1 MTTTIKNVEILTT
14 LDEDPHVSFYP
25 WEMDIHDIASGMA
38 KLPMNPTG
46 LLAAIL
52 TDEQWAAYPGNT
64 RIDPQG
70 QAQIAARFVP
80 AAHID
85 INLGMTNVELYVAK
99 ASNDRLQVWID
110 ALEALKR
117 AVIKSLGR
125 VVRQIVRDPR
135 IRFQQ
140 LSVPDIITRVRAR
153 YGRMQKDIKQNL
165 KDRMTT
171 ILPTADGLDT
181 HISNLTD
188 LFDVSA
194 TAGYPISETDKL
206 DIFRDTVTGHPIIVK
221 VIETFDFD
229 FPDARQTTYD
239 QLTAYLIVHVPNLRH
254 TQLAATRVTANLVA
268 ATAYSTLEAESKR
281 LKAENEKLKRKRT
294 PTDKGKGNKKD
305 KKGKGK
311 GKGARNAASGA
322 RDGDTET
329 LKYCHGHGY
338 QRSHTSSECKLLAGD
353 KKFNAAMKAATGPNH
368 PPGGSTKV
376 NGQASNLAKPR
387 HVTANIAHQI
397 RLQEGEEEDSYDDVT
412 QDDYE
417 ETTAFLTSVI
427 NDQNGDS
434 PIHVTAMMMGDDAL
448 LLDENVKSEALLIA
462 SPEEI
467 RLWSQPQI
475 VNANIETNLSPNE
488 IGLPPNVTN
497 LATKETILSP
507 NETNRAPKET
517 NLRPHETNRFP
528 KKTILNPNETDRAP
542 KETNLRPHETNLP
555 SKYTL
560 ITDGSLFQLSFWDAE
575 CQFLQTQ
582 IQRQLKARRLKNLP
596 IPPRRIPTAEEL
608 QGQYVTWLLEQ
619 PAVPLLSSPLSSGFY
634 SAVWGFDA
642 ATTPYEPARA
652 AMEGSS
658 SATGFYDDE
667 YVEGKRVIPTLN
679 PAQRTSPTYQS
690 VLTAQLTTIA
700 EILRHEERIY
710 HPGYTPTAI
719 RANIVSMLNDSDPDQ
734 HMVDFQDKDIP
745 PLHRD
750 PSTHQLLTNL
760 LRKRNRLDRD
770 FQLSPESVAAD
781 GTALD
786 TNERYEEEYTR
797 RNNEYNRVNRKMYLI
812 YAASAYVVHD
822 RNFLSYCRPALRNL
836 PVATAYKLAK
846 LKTRLSTP
854 NTTNPPY
861 QTIQEPSRTQTQPI
875 FSALR
880 PSYADVLR
888 PPLHPRAEWMK
899 TQPPYMSDEEA
910 DNVWHQS
917 NQATFPKGVLTDAEI
932 QNQID
937 ILKKIQDQRLRQPAL
952 PSPHCHDK
960 ETLSEAQDEQLT
972 STHNL
977 ESRVFRQGRR
987 TPTPDKNRQTSSSQ
1001 SAAFQST
1008 KVQTKAKK
1016 VCPKEKS
1023 PRMDQSGRPS
1033 QSNVSVLTEND
1044 LANRVSGQKTTTTRE
1059 FSAEDEE
1066 DASDDDGMHPEER
1079 EMWSKLL
1086 QKGIGKYEAASI
1098 IQPRPA
1104 QSSAAA
1110 MDASNEDSGD
1120 ATTGWPSETGMRRGK
1135 PKRDYNQDGTRK
1147 AVPKHTPDYE
1157 GKEQK
1162 RKKVND
1168 FGQDTFWNRPARS
1181 KRKPTPESEA
1191 LAAISTD
1198 LSPHNLIVDTGA
1210 SHVLFQHKH
1219 MDLLRNVVLS
1229 QPQTPP
1235 FAVLRAANGQILTA
1249 IGKGIFQVKHISV
1262 IAYIFKNED
1271 LVHNLLGIA
1280 PFADCGCKAVFTAQD
1295 FNLYHKKDLIL
1306 TGRRHSAN
1314 LWHISLNG
1322 PATTYVPA
1330 ATVPA
1335 DFHSTKQVLLLHE
1348 DTRRDAKYVQ
1358 FMHACFG
1365 SPPPVTFLNAINRGY
1380 LSGENQFPRLT
1391 AKMIRRNM
1399 PNSEATARGHL
1410 TKTPTAQPHSGSQSV
1425 SAQLRA
1431 FVKSKRQ
1438 SPAIKMEKPKDAQPK
1453 GNQFDA
1459 TAVPR
1464 STTIHLDYT
1473 GRLPARGSAG
1483 TLYYLIACWGSY
1495 IHLEPLK
1502 TMKGAETAAAI
1513 TSAVRFFRDQLVD
1526 LTTIRMD
1533 NQSSPE
1539 VRQAA
1544 KDLKLE
1550 WDLVNPYQKEP
1561 NRAERAIR
1569 TAKNH
1574 MIAVRAGFHPD
1585 CPTSFMDRCLFQIE
1599 LTLNLLH
1606 PFEYHPGISAHHG
1619 LFRKR
1624 FDFSRHP
1631 IAPIGTKVLTW
1642 DSPETRGSWAD
1653 HGVSG
1658 MYLGPAMRHF
1668 RGFNIWVPQ
1677 NCAARVSGTVWWF
1690 LKPFVPDDDLL
1701 SPDNTNILYPP
1712 SRERLLPSPDGAD
1725 LLGRCFM
1732 DPSIGVCCITQMGPM
1747 ADRNDEASVPTLHY
1761 RCLNT
1766 QAEFYASVEQIA
1778 NWIQDGPLL
1787 KAPVEDSNRAPA
1799 APVTYPPYAPSR
1811 FEGDL
1816 PLSCPPTSLTSPPAT
1831 GQPHE
1836 LPSAITAPEASIS
1849 PPNMIDTFMPRRSK
1863 RKRRAPDF
1871 LRPKFHGK
1879 VYLATAATHLCRK
1892 QRVPAVWEFAG
1903 KQRVTLPEAKRQRV
1917 VKMKEESGIQ
1927 TPYQTT
1933 FWKYRELLRR
1943 LRNQRTKWWFDVQ
1956 STSANVFHINTTSD
1970 IYERPMPTTNL
1981 PPIFP
1986 DGPLNLNP
1994 DGTAI
1999 TYRKSHQG
2007 PNAEYWHQADAEEM
2021 ERLFRSGT
2029 LRPIMFKDI
2038 PENREATYVNP
2049 VCSEKTKDDGALK
2062 FRTRA
2067 TIGGDRIDYPYTTTA
2082 ITAELESIKL
2092 LLNAMISDNAA
2103 FSTVDLE
2110 DFYLGTDLPHPEFI
2124 RIPVTFI
2131 PQKVLLFY
2139 LLEQFIHKGALY
2151 CMVLKTHYGLPQAGA
2166 LSQARLFA
2174 HLERHGYY
2182 QLFHAPALFRNTDG
2196 TIRFALVVDD
2206 FAVVWSS
2213 KKSMKHFLQT
2223 LRKLYTVKVDYQ
2235 GSRYLGMDI
2244 SIDRKNRHVT
2254 LAMPGYIAKLLKRV
2268 RPNGVKGARTP
2279 STYTAPN
2286 YQRATSQA
2294 ATVDSSPLASA
2305 AQQKELQV
2313 IVGTLLYY
2321 ARSVDPSILTAVH
2334 ELGSVQAKPS
2344 LNDMRKMER
2353 LLQYVSVHQNQGIR
2367 FHASN
2372 MQLQIQSDA
2381 SYLSRTKA
2389 RSVLGGLHYLGT
2401 TVHINGPFF
2410 CTSKLISCIVTSAA
2424 EAELGAA
2431 FQNAQ
2436 KGAQF
2441 RNTLVELGYP
2451 QHATPLLV
2459 DNTVAE
2465 GLASDTITARR
2476 SKSMDVRFFWL
2487 RDRVKK
2493 GQFLIKHIMGRW
2505 NIADFFTKSLPTD
2518 KFEQFCPLII
2528 VVLDPKST
2536 TPTRHTVVMN
2546 KML

>member
-64 RIDPQG
+64 VIDGQG

-99 ASNDRLQVWID
+99 ASNDRLQLWID

-140 LSVPDIITRVRAR
+140 LSVPDIIARVRAR

-165 KDRMTT
+165 KDRMMT

-268 ATAYSTLEAESKR
+268 ATAYYTLEAESKR

-376 NGQASNLAKPR
+376 NGQDSNVAKPK

-397 RLQEGEEEDSYDDVT
+397 RLQDGEEEDDYDDVT
-412 QDDYE
+412 QDDYD

-434 PIHVTAMMMGDDAL
+434 PIHVTAMMMGDDAML
-448 LLDENVKSEALLIA
+448 FDEDAHNEREDNLEVGELNADTETNIA
-462 SPEEI
+462 PMTTN
-467 RLWSQPQI
+467 LFPK
-475 VNANIETNLSPNE
+475 ETNLSPNE
-488 IGLPPNVTN
+488 TGLPPNVTN
-497 LATKETILSP
+497 FATKETILSP
-507 NETNRAPKET
+507 NETDFAPKET
-517 NLRPHETNRFP
+517 NLH
-528 KKTILNPNETDRAP
+528 
-542 KETNLRPHETNLP
+542 PHETNLP

-596 IPPRRIPTAEEL
+596 IPSRRIPTAEEL
-608 QGQYVTWLLEQ
+608 QVQYITWLLEQ
-619 PAVPLLSSPLSSGFY
+619 PAVPLLSSPISSGFY
-634 SAVWGFDA
+634 SAVWGCDA
-642 ATTPYEPARA
+642 ATTPYEPASAVA

-690 VLTAQLTTIA
+690 VLTAQLTTVA

-781 GTALD
+781 GTELA
-786 TNERYEEEYTR
+786 TNKQYEEEYIR

-822 RNFLSYCRPALRNL
+822 RNFLSYCRPALRHL
-836 PVATAYKLAK
+836 SVATAYKLAK

-861 QTIQEPSRTQTQPI
+861 QTIQEPSRTQTQPT
-875 FSALR
+875 FSAPR

-888 PPLHPRAEWMK
+888 PPLHPREEWMK

-917 NQATFPKGVLTDAEI
+917 NQATFPRGVLTDEEI

-960 ETLSEAQDEQLT
+960 ETLSEARDEQLT
-972 STHNL
+972 STHKL

-987 TPTPDKNRQTSSSQ
+987 TPIPDKNRQTSSSQ
-1001 SAAFQST
+1001 SAAFQT
-1008 KVQTKAKK
+1008 KKGQPKTKK
-1016 VCPKEKS
+1016 VIPKEKS
-1023 PRMDQSGRPS
+1023 PRMHQSGRPS

-1044 LANRVSGQKTTTTRE
+1044 LANRASGQKTTTARD
-1059 FSAEDEE
+1059 FSGEDED
-1066 DASDDDGMHPEER
+1066 DASDEDDMNPEER
-1079 EMWSKLL
+1079 EMWSTLV
-1086 QKGIGKYEAASI
+1086 QKGVGKYEAARI
-1098 IQPRPA
+1098 IQPRPDR
-1104 QSSAAA
+1104 SSAAP
-1110 MDASNEDSGD
+1110 MGASNDDSD
-1120 ATTGWPSETGMRRGK
+1120 NSTACWPSEIGMRRGN
-1135 PKRDYNQDGTRK
+1135 PKREYNQDGTRK
-1147 AVPKHTPDYE
+1147 AVPKRKPDYE

-1162 RKKVND
+1162 RTKGND
-1168 FGQDTFWNRPARS
+1168 FGQDTFWNRPAGS
-1181 KRKPTPESEA
+1181 KCKPTPGSEA
-1191 LAAISTD
+1191 CAAISTD

-1249 IGKGIFQVKHISV
+1249 IGKGIFQVKNISV

-1365 SPPPVTFLNAINRGY
+1365 SPPPVTFLNAINR
-1380 LSGENQFPRLT
+1380 LT
-1391 AKMIRRNM
+1391 
-1399 PNSEATARGHL
+1399 
-1410 TKTPTAQPHSGSQSV
+1410 
-1425 SAQLRA
+1425 
-1431 FVKSKRQ
+1431 
-1438 SPAIKMEKPKDAQPK
+1438 D
-1453 GNQFDA
+1453 
-1459 TAVPR
+1459 
-1464 STTIHLDYT
+1464 
-1473 GRLPARGSAG
+1473 
-1483 TLYYLIACWGSY
+1483 
-1495 IHLEPLK
+1495 
-1502 TMKGAETAAAI
+1502 
-1513 TSAVRFFRDQLVD
+1513 
-1526 LTTIRMD
+1526 
-1533 NQSSPE
+1533 
-1539 VRQAA
+1539 
-1544 KDLKLE
+1544 
-1550 WDLVNPYQKEP
+1550 
-1561 NRAERAIR
+1561 
-1569 TAKNH
+1569 
-1574 MIAVRAGFHPD
+1574 
-1585 CPTSFMDRCLFQIE
+1585 
-1599 LTLNLLH
+1599 
-1606 PFEYHPGISAHHG
+1606 
-1619 LFRKR
+1619 
-1624 FDFSRHP
+1624 
-1631 IAPIGTKVLTW
+1631 
-1642 DSPETRGSWAD
+1642 
-1653 HGVSG
+1653 
-1658 MYLGPAMRHF
+1658 
-1668 RGFNIWVPQ
+1668 
-1677 NCAARVSGTVWWF
+1677 
-1690 LKPFVPDDDLL
+1690 
-1701 SPDNTNILYPP
+1701 
-1712 SRERLLPSPDGAD
+1712 
-1725 LLGRCFM
+1725 
-1732 DPSIGVCCITQMGPM
+1732 
-1747 ADRNDEASVPTLHY
+1747 
-1761 RCLNT
+1761 
-1766 QAEFYASVEQIA
+1766 
-1778 NWIQDGPLL
+1778 
-1787 KAPVEDSNRAPA
+1787 
-1799 APVTYPPYAPSR
+1799 
-1811 FEGDL
+1811 
-1816 PLSCPPTSLTSPPAT
+1816 
-1831 GQPHE
+1831 
-1836 LPSAITAPEASIS
+1836 
-1849 PPNMIDTFMPRRSK
+1849 
-1863 RKRRAPDF
+1863 
-1871 LRPKFHGK
+1871 
-1879 VYLATAATHLCRK
+1879 
-1892 QRVPAVWEFAG
+1892 
-1903 KQRVTLPEAKRQRV
+1903 
-1917 VKMKEESGIQ
+1917 
-1927 TPYQTT
+1927 
-1933 FWKYRELLRR
+1933 
-1943 LRNQRTKWWFDVQ
+1943 
-1956 STSANVFHINTTSD
+1956 
-1970 IYERPMPTTNL
+1970 
-1981 PPIFP
+1981 
-1986 DGPLNLNP
+1986 
-1994 DGTAI
+1994 
-1999 TYRKSHQG
+1999 
-2007 PNAEYWHQADAEEM
+2007 
-2021 ERLFRSGT
+2021 
-2029 LRPIMFKDI
+2029 
-2038 PENREATYVNP
+2038 
-2049 VCSEKTKDDGALK
+2049 KDDP
-2062 FRTRA
+2062 T
-2067 TIGGDRIDYPYTTTA
+2067 
-2082 ITAELESIKL
+2082 
-2092 LLNAMISDNAA
+2092 
-2103 FSTVDLE
+2103 
-2110 DFYLGTDLPHPEFI
+2110 
-2124 RIPVTFI
+2124 
-2131 PQKVLLFY
+2131 Q
-2139 LLEQFIHKGALY
+2139 
-2151 CMVLKTHYGLPQAGA
+2151 
-2166 LSQARLFA
+2166 
-2174 HLERHGYY
+2174 
-2182 QLFHAPALFRNTDG
+2182 
-2196 TIRFALVVDD
+2196 
-2206 FAVVWSS
+2206 
-2213 KKSMKHFLQT
+2213 
-2223 LRKLYTVKVDYQ
+2223 
-2235 GSRYLGMDI
+2235 
-2244 SIDRKNRHVT
+2244 
-2254 LAMPGYIAKLLKRV
+2254 
-2268 RPNGVKGARTP
+2268 
-2279 STYTAPN
+2279 
-2286 YQRATSQA
+2286 
-2294 ATVDSSPLASA
+2294 
-2305 AQQKELQV
+2305 
-2313 IVGTLLYY
+2313 Y
-2321 ARSVDPSILTAVH
+2321 A
-2334 ELGSVQAKPS
+2334 
-2344 LNDMRKMER
+2344 
-2353 LLQYVSVHQNQGIR
+2353 
-2367 FHASN
+2367 
-2372 MQLQIQSDA
+2372 
-2381 SYLSRTKA
+2381 
-2389 RSVLGGLHYLGT
+2389 
-2401 TVHINGPFF
+2401 
-2410 CTSKLISCIVTSAA
+2410 
-2424 EAELGAA
+2424 
-2431 FQNAQ
+2431 
-2436 KGAQF
+2436 
-2441 RNTLVELGYP
+2441 
-2451 QHATPLLV
+2451 
-2459 DNTVAE
+2459 
-2465 GLASDTITARR
+2465 
-2476 SKSMDVRFFWL
+2476 
-2487 RDRVKK
+2487 
-2493 GQFLIKHIMGRW
+2493 
-2505 NIADFFTKSLPTD
+2505 
-2518 KFEQFCPLII
+2518 
-2528 VVLDPKST
+2528 
-2536 TPTRHTVVMN
+2536 
-2546 KML
+2546 